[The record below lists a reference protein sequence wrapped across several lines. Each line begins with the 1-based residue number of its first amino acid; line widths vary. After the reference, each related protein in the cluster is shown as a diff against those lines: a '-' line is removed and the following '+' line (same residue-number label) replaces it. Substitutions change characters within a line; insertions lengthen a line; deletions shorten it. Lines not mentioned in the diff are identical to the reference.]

1 MTKKQKSVHI
11 LSERLRP
18 GLQDVERKYLE
29 SCELG
34 DEDFVRNLLN
44 SRRVSADIEDT
55 QGRTG
60 LDIAIENGHISLV
73 EFLLS
78 KVSPKVIHQGLLCAV
93 DYDREEICEILLDHP
108 IYHTS
113 PKVKDNLKSN
123 EYSTIQGITSSNG
136 ITASDDVDDLSMR
149 SEISKLSELPVFNML
164 KEALIKAAIRNDFQI
179 VQMIMMK
186 GASVDIPHDYFC
198 SCASCIEEQNRDYM
212 VFCNRRLDTFRALAS
227 PAYISLTDEDPV
239 MSSFYLSKKF
249 KQLQVMETEYKASEL
264 QRLNMIHFFLNSNV
278 LITL

>member
-1 MTKKQKSVHI
+1 MTKKQKFVHI

-34 DEDFVRNLLN
+34 DENFVKNVLN
-44 SRRVSADIEDT
+44 SGRVSADIEDT

-60 LDIAIENGHISLV
+60 LDISIENGHVSLV
-73 EFLLS
+73 DYLLS
-78 KVSPKVIHQGLLCAV
+78 KVSPKVIHQGLLCAIE
-93 DYDREEICEILLDHP
+93 YDREEICEILLNHP
-108 IYHTS
+108 IYQTTH
-113 PKVKDNLKSN
+113 KDKDGVKSN
-123 EYSTIQGITSSNG
+123 EYSTIQGITSPNG
-136 ITASDDVDDLSMR
+136 VTAPDDDDLSMR
-149 SEISKLSELPVFNML
+149 SDISKFSELPVLNML

-186 GASVDIPHDYFC
+186 GALVDIPHDYFC
-198 SCASCIEEQNRDYM
+198 SCTSCIEEQNRDYM

-239 MSSFYLSKKF
+239 MSSFFLSKKF
-249 KQLQVMETEYKASEL
+249 KQLQVMETEYKASAQHDSDL
-264 QRLNMIHFFLNSNV
+264 H
-278 LITL
+278 